1 MSGKYSADLAKC
13 LEELSKSITEFANL
27 QYRLDEDIRWLK
39 ARLENNESIIA
50 EVDSLPMPEEERA
63 KCEHDLAQAVMLKDF
78 VDGITASV
86 VGHSVAIST
95 KLLDKEGE

>member
-27 QYRLDEDIRWLK
+27 QYRLDEDISWLK

-50 EVDSLPMPEEERA
+50 EVSSQPMSEEERA